1 MDASAVENAENVVRT
16 ALCVLRRRKN
26 TKMKY
31 CFAILMIGSI
41 LFAATGCGGK
51 DSIANAAETAVPMIS
66 SQKAANSNAKTDD
79 AEQVKHKVMTFDL
92 EGLNDNGTKK
102 WDVKGQSAESVTE
115 NHVKLN
121 NIVASSY
128 GPESQATITA
138 DTGMYDKTKN
148 SVHLEQNVKATIEN
162 TQKSNAGDFISLP
175 GVTGDAS
182 GSKKSEK
189 TADGKP
195 KKTKTTITCEAEVE
209 FNYEK
214 NEAYFNKKVHVVN
227 DEGTIDADKITIHL
241 EPSTKKIERIVA
253 EGNVKIQ
260 RIDNTTYSDMATYYE
275 AEKKVVLS
283 GRPKLVIYQ
292 EGDSPDNLFGLSPIS
307 DKK

>member
-1 MDASAVENAENVVRT
+1 MGVDASEMEDEEAMINNKIQMTNEIQN
-16 ALCVLRRRKN
+16 LKS
-26 TKMKY
+26 KY
-31 CFAILMIGSI
+31 ITVILAITVM
-41 LFAATGCGGK
+41 FAAACYSSK
-51 DSIANAAETAVPMIS
+51 DSIANAAETAPMIN
-66 SQKAANSNAKTDD
+66 SQKPAAGSAKSYDGD
-79 AEQVKHKVMTFDL
+79 QVKHKVMAFDL

-102 WDVKGQSAESVTE
+102 WDVKGQSAEAVTE
-115 NHVKLN
+115 SKVKLN

-128 GPESQATITA
+128 GPEAQATITA

-148 SVHLEQNVKATIEN
+148 NVRLEQNVKATIEN
-162 TQKSNAGDFISLP
+162 TQGSGAGDFISLP
-175 GVTGDAS
+175 GVTGDTS
-182 GSKKSEK
+182 GSRKPAK
-189 TADGKP
+189 TADGKS

-241 EPSTKKIERIVA
+241 EPSTKKINTIVA
-253 EGNVKIQ
+253 EGSVKIQ
-260 RIDNTTYSDMATYYE
+260 RSDNTTYSDMATYYE

-292 EGDSPDNLFGLSPIS
+292 EGNSPDNLFGLSSIS